1 MTFALPFILEAIF
14 NPEFKKSGKTG
25 SARLPRGMK
34 LGNLCSRRADLL
46 SKLTGF
52 LTLSLLIM
60 RNVHALLRL

>member
-1 MTFALPFILEAIF
+1 MTFALPFILEAILY
-14 NPEFKKSGKTG
+14 PEFKKSGKTG

-52 LTLSLLIM
+52 
-60 RNVHALLRL
+60 